1 MASSPRPA
9 PAVIVITLMAAA
21 VIGFLVGAL
30 VATTSEPDATPSATS
45 TSGATSTATASPAPS
60 PTATGP
66 TAAVDATISLGA
78 DRDRASTGEL
88 IRLTGVLVPAQGD
101 VELQVQQSVD
111 DIGFVD
117 FPVTATTRGDGSFA
131 VRVRTGRV
139 GSNEFRMV
147 TDVTGTQIVS
157 NAVVVQI
164 S

>member
-1 MASSPRPA
+1 M
-9 PAVIVITLMAAA
+9 
-21 VIGFLVGAL
+21 
-30 VATTSEPDATPSATS
+30 DAT
-45 TSGATSTATASPAPS
+45 
-60 PTATGP
+60 
-66 TAAVDATISLGA
+66 VSLEA
-78 DRDRASTGEL
+78 DRDTAATGEL

-117 FPVTATTRGDGSFA
+117 FPVTATTRADGSFA

-147 TDVTGTQIVS
+147 TDVDDTQVVS
-157 NAVVVQI
+157 NSVVVQI